1 MSTSIPVV
9 DDSTVDREIVS
20 LACESLDCEV
30 DMASNADEAIRLHG
44 DKQHD
49 LILTDYQM
57 APTNGIDLVLT
68 LKETNPEVVCVVM
81 TAHVDSTLSN
91 FVVQH
96 WLPLVIHKP
105 IRPVNLRDRL
115 RVLLRRHRGATAT
128 VSSVALSNRMDQC
141 VALLGQSPE
150 ICSVRKRVREVVKSD
165 LPLLIE
171 GAPGIGKPQIAEFI
185 HKNGPYGDSQYLYCD
200 CSQLEPHECERKLIA
215 EDGTHGTLL
224 KEAWHGTL
232 ALSNVH
238 LLPAVIQVELAK
250 AFPEIIR
257 ETHLLCLLDKPLD
270 EIMGDGLLD
279 DMLYFRLSL
288 ESVHISDL
296 SARAVDVDEMVRF
309 VASNPERFE
318 LSRKPQPIEVDAL
331 VAYMRK
337 TYLERNVEE
346 LIERVREYC
355 A

>member
-30 DMASNADEAIRLHG
+30 DMASNADETIRLHG

-96 WLPLVIHKP
+96 GLPLVIHKP

-171 GAPGIGKPQIAEFI
+171 GAPGIGKPQIAELI